1 MLGVWAGKLTILML
15 RLANRNATSLPGKVA
30 LRVSPNLLRR
40 LGRKLERCI
49 VITGTNGKTTT
60 NALVTGMFSV
70 EQRIL
75 TNAEGANMTQG
86 IVTALLRGT
95 SWFGRLKSRTAVFEV
110 DEATLP
116 LIASA
121 LPIKVVAIN
130 NVFRDQLDRYGEVDG
145 AIQKLKQGLRQTHAL
160 VVANGDDPLARHI
173 ALTHA
178 GRSVYFGLA
187 EQHAAVTDRYAP
199 RDGAFCL
206 SCGAPLIYDGVF
218 YGQLGLYHCSGCDFY
233 RPVPDYTGA
242 YRGRDL
248 TVTQKGL
255 PPVTFRLPVRGVFN
269 IYNALCAI
277 AVARACGLSADAIV
291 AGLAQFESP
300 LGRMQ
305 TYETTPESVLNL
317 IKNPTGCDTV
327 LQTLATE
334 AGGQVMC
341 IAINDLAADGRDVS
355 WLWDADF
362 ELVPDT
368 LVPAHIVVSGY
379 RAEDMALR
387 LKYAGYPPTHIDIV
401 PDLAQA
407 VDQSLT
413 VARELGLTVQIL
425 TTYTALYPM
434 SEILTRRSQ
443 ERVQQTA
450 YRPSVS

>member
-1 MLGVWAGKLTILML
+1 MFGVWAGKLTILL
-15 RLANRNATSLPGKVA
+15 LKLAKRNATSLPGKVA
-30 LRVSPNLLRR
+30 LRCSPRLLQRFGKQ
-40 LGRKLERCI
+40 LDRCI

-60 NALVTGMFSV
+60 NALVTGMFEA
-70 EQRIL
+70 EQAII
-75 TNAEGANMTQG
+75 TNTEGANMTQG
-86 IVTALLRGT
+86 IVTAMLKSAT
-95 SWFGRLKSRTAVFEV
+95 WTGRLRSKTAVLEV

-116 LIASA
+116 RIAAA
-121 LPIKVVAIN
+121 LPIKVVAVN

-145 AIQKLKQGLRQTHAL
+145 TIAKLKEGLGQTQAL
-160 VVANGDDPLARHI
+160 VVANGDDPIARHI

-178 GRSVYFGLA
+178 GRSVFFGLSA
-187 EQHAAVTDRYAP
+187 HHASKPARTLT

-206 SCGAPLIYDGVF
+206 SCGEALHYDAVF
-218 YGQLGLYHCSGCDFY
+218 YGQLGVYRCPRCDFF
-233 RPVPDYTGA
+233 RPVPEYTGA
-242 YRGRDL
+242 FAGRDL
-248 TVTQKGL
+248 TVAQAGL
-255 PPVTFRLPVRGVFN
+255 PDVSYRLPVRGLFN

-277 AVARACGLSADAIV
+277 AVARTCGLDAAAIR
-291 AGLAQFESP
+291 AGLAAFQPP

-327 LQTLATE
+327 LQTLAAE

-362 ELVPDT
+362 EMVPEA
-368 LVPAHIVVSGY
+368 LAPRAVVTSGY

-387 LKYAGYPPTHIDIV
+387 LKYAGYDAARIEV
-401 PDLAQA
+401 LPDLTAAADKALTLAQE
-407 VDQSLT
+407 S
-413 VARELGLTVQIL
+413 GLTVQIL

-434 SEILTRRSQ
+434 AEILTRRSSARA
-443 ERVQQTA
+443 EETS